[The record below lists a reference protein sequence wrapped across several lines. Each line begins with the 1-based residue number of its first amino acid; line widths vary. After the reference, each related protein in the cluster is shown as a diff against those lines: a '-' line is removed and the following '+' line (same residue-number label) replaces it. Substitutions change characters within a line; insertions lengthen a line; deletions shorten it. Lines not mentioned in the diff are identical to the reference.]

1 MLQVSELMLK
11 TQSCVAQRH
20 SAEKQWRE
28 TWEFV
33 DNGVK
38 ANQHRNIRRLQLLL
52 VKLIKGTF
60 EWLLGEKT
68 DDGIRATRLIFYGK
82 ETEVLD
88 NRSAGIKL
96 GSFALAF
103 DFDFEWRK
111 GKEKKTLLWPIM
123 IAHMI
128 TNHYELN

>member
-1 MLQVSELMLK
+1 M
-11 TQSCVAQRH
+11 
-20 SAEKQWRE
+20 
-28 TWEFV
+28 
-33 DNGVK
+33 
-38 ANQHRNIRRLQLLL
+38 

-68 DDGIRATRLIFYGK
+68 DDGIRETRLIFYGK

-111 GKEKKTLLWPIM
+111 GKEKKTLL
-123 IAHMI
+123 
-128 TNHYELN
+128 